1 MKYKFAVFD
10 LDGTILD
17 TLDDLTDALNYA
29 LRTNGFPE
37 RSKEE
42 VRQFVG
48 NGIRRLI
55 ELGVPDRTSETD
67 IDRVHSCFT
76 DFYRCHC
83 EDKTKAYDGII
94 DLLGRLKGKGIHLA
108 VVSNKA
114 DYAVKK
120 LCEKYFPGIF
130 DTALGEREGIRRK
143 PAPDSVNE
151 LLRTFGYRREES
163 VYIGDSDVDIM
174 TAENAG
180 VDCISV
186 DWGFRGRDFLRKSGA
201 AAIASNPSQ
210 LYSLIMGEHKDH
222 SKIAGDLFLEGYN
235 CSQAVFLVFN
245 DIMGLDK
252 HTALKLSSSFGGG
265 MGRLRE
271 VCGAVSGMFMAAG
284 IFWGYDRPGD
294 YEMKWCALCAHSV
307 PGGGIQKEARFNCM
321 PGYFKRDCQRFFAG
335 AFGAG

>member
-1 MKYKFAVFD
+1 MD

-29 LRTNGFPE
+29 LRNSGYPK
-37 RSKEE
+37 RSKDE

-55 ELGVPDRTSETD
+55 ELGVPECTPEAE
-67 IDRVHSCFT
+67 INKVHSCFT

-83 EDKTKAYDGII
+83 EDKTKAYDGITNM
-94 DLLGRLKGKGIHLA
+94 LEQLKDIGMHLA

-114 DYAVKK
+114 DYAVGR
-120 LCEKYFPGIF
+120 LCEKYFSGIF
-130 DTALGEREGIRRK
+130 DAAVGEREGIRRK

-186 DWGFRGRDFLRKSGA
+186 DWGFRSRDFLRKSGA
-201 AAIASNPSQ
+201 AAIASNSLQ
-210 LYSLIMGEHKDH
+210 LYRLLQEMHKDH

-235 CSQAVFLVFN
+235 CSQSVFLAFN

-284 IFWGYDRPGD
+284 VFWGYDRPGD
-294 YEMKWCALCAHSV
+294 YEIKCSHLCSYSV
-307 PGGGIQKEARFNCM
+307 LGRRI
-321 PGYFKRDCQRFFAG
+321 
-335 AFGAG
+335 